1 MWQRAPWRM
10 LLFMDVQVSLS
21 SMDLPQM
28 HMVPVAALGLT
39 NCSPPG
45 QRADQYRR
53 PEWSPDKQLMNK
65 WKRYCLQP
73 YPISRG
79 ISITG
84 LKGSF
89 PFQGDGDEQLC
100 TPELEANVLETY
112 FYYLRMLNR
121 SGMSLQNRGTP
132 LCLSGA

>member
-1 MWQRAPWRM
+1 M
-10 LLFMDVQVSLS
+10 LLFMDVQVSLFS
-21 SMDLPQM
+21 VGPPQM
-28 HMVPVAALGLT
+28 HVVFMAALGLT
-39 NCSPPG
+39 NYLPLG
-45 QRADQYRR
+45 QRADQYKH
-53 PEWSPDKQLMNK
+53 PEWSPDKELMNK
-65 WKRYCLQP
+65 GKRYCLQL

-100 TPELEANVLETY
+100 TPELEAKVLETY